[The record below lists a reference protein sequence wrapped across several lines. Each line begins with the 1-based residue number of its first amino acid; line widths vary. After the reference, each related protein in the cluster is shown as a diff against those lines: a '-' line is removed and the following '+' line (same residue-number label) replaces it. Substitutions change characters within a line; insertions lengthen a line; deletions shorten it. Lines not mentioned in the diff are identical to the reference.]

1 MWVKLKE
8 GQTVNAILDFSS
20 VRSVVKHWTGKRSEL
35 CLGEGCPYCLSGIP
49 RRWRYQ
55 ARLIV
60 EGETFQWEFGEEVMT
75 VLSTI
80 PHDINWARVTITRLG
95 EGRNTKYQISPQ
107 TIAKAEGEQ
116 EGEELQQPLPIA
128 NNFIRGKYGH
138 IIK

>member
-20 VRSVVKHWTGKRSEL
+20 VQSVAKHWTGKRSEL

-60 EGETFQWEFGEEVMT
+60 EGETFFWEFGEEVMT

-95 EGRNTKYQISPQ
+95 EGRKTKYQIASQ
-107 TIAKAEGEQ
+107 SEAKQESEEG
-116 EGEELQQPLPIA
+116 QQPLPIV
-128 NNFIRGKYGH
+128 NKFTRGKYGH
-138 IIK
+138 IVKY

>member
-8 GQTVNAILDFSS
+8 GQTINAIIDFSS
-20 VRSVVKHWTGKRSEL
+20 VQSVAKHWTGKRSEL

-60 EGETFQWEFGEEVMT
+60 AGETFQWEFGEEVMT

-95 EGRNTKYQISPQ
+95 EGRKTKYQIASQ
-107 TIAKAEGEQ
+107 SEAKQESEEG
-116 EGEELQQPLPIA
+116 QQPLPIV
-128 NNFIRGKYGH
+128 NKFTRGKYGH
-138 IIK
+138 IVKY

>member
-20 VRSVVKHWTGKRSEL
+20 VQSVAKHWTGKRSEL

-95 EGRNTKYQISPQ
+95 EGRKTKYQIASQ
-107 TIAKAEGEQ
+107 SEAKQESEEG
-116 EGEELQQPLPIA
+116 QQPLPIV
-128 NNFIRGKYGH
+128 NKFTRGKYGH
-138 IIK
+138 IVKY

>member
-20 VRSVVKHWTGKRSEL
+20 VQSVAKHWTGKRSEL

-75 VLSTI
+75 TLSTI
-80 PHDINWARVTITRLG
+80 PHDINWARVIVTRLG
-95 EGRNTKYQISPQ
+95 EGRNTKYQIASQ
-107 TIAKAEGEQ
+107 SEAKQESEEG
-116 EGEELQQPLPIA
+116 QQPLPIV
-128 NNFIRGKYGH
+128 NKFTRGKYGH
-138 IIK
+138 IVKY